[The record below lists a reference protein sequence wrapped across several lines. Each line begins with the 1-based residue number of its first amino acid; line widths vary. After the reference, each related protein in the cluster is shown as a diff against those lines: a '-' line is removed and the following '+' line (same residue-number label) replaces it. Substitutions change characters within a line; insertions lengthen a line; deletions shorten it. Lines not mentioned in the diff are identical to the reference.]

1 VLAGASQACGG
12 CLRPARLT
20 RRAASQHA
28 DELQRELSLVVFLS
42 LTDELGDVLR
52 PHFGTLAAVFAT
64 ALGDSSPIVRTA
76 ALRAVGA
83 LAAQVQTLAETA
95 AVAALVPGMVAVGR
109 AALAAGDEDC
119 AGLLFSVLD
128 DMVES
133 PAPLLA
139 GQLQAVVEL
148 VVGVATDARLSPII
162 RASAL
167 GLVAWMAQYKPRAL
181 LKLRLVAPLLGAL
194 CPLCADV
201 CGDDE
206 ADEERVEAEAVPAIA
221 CQALDAI
228 ATKVPSKH
236 VLPTVLAFASANL
249 NAAEPAARRAGLSA
263 LAYTIEG
270 CAGALR
276 EQTAAQLAPFAA
288 AALRDPAP
296 EVRTAAALV
305 LGQLAEHCS
314 PAVLEAHGAV
324 MPALL
329 TALAESPSAS
339 AKRILYALDTW
350 MDCLESDDLAPYLP
364 GFCALLVSLLDN
376 TAAPLALKELALSAA
391 ASAAAAAGQAFHPF
405 LPQLMPRLQACLC
418 LTDDTHLNMR
428 SRALECFAMLLTAPG
443 ARDVFSPLFAEAM
456 QAASAGFAPELDYS
470 ELREYGHVFF
480 AAAAS
485 TAGPDF
491 APWLQGVIQHAFASL
506 DLDDGVT
513 FDDSDD
519 DDDGD
524 SADGDDERRVRNLS
538 VRTGVLD
545 EKASAARALGE
556 YARLCGAAFTPFMA
570 DVLPALLRLASYF
583 HENVRAQAFE
593 SIGRCVENACAAGTP
608 LSPAMLH
615 EVLEALATGAH
626 DDDDKSA
633 VAMAMEASAAVLR
646 AAGKGSVP
654 LEHLFKLSDA
664 ALGVLT
670 RRASCQ
676 AEAEDASDAGSDEEA
691 DAEDEEEMLMSAVS
705 ELLPALATVMDHDIF
720 LPRFNEHFKAL
731 MSRGRASAPE
741 GERAEVSAILVQ
753 VALALGAAAAPCA
766 AVAMPF
772 VLRELASKDSGN
784 RRNAVFLAGVLVQAA
799 GASTA
804 QQLPTLLAAM
814 APLISAAEPDA
825 AVRDNAAS
833 AVSRI
838 LVSGAPVGDPRELML
853 ALLAALP
860 LREDMEET
868 ENTYGNLCA
877 LLRRG
882 DAALAPF
889 VPRIIVVF
897 GEFAAQPPPRPAP
910 HSTDA
915 TLKAYQGALRVVGST
930 VAEMLASASHGEQ
943 TRQLL
948 GALPQEHAQ
957 KLAALA
963 GM

>member
-1 VLAGASQACGG
+1 M
-12 CLRPARLT
+12 T
-20 RRAASQHA
+20 RAVPQHA
-28 DELQRELSLVVFLS
+28 DELQRELALVVFLS

-64 ALGDSSPIVRTA
+64 ALSDSSPLVRTA
-76 ALRAVGA
+76 ALRAIGA
-83 LAAQVQTLAETA
+83 LAAQVQTPAETA
-95 AVAALVPGMVAVGR
+95 AVGALVPGMIAVCR

-139 GQLQAVVEL
+139 GSLQAVVEL
-148 VVGVATDARLSPII
+148 VVGVATDARLSASI

-167 GLVAWMAQYKPRAL
+167 GLVAWIAQYKPRTL
-181 LKLRLVAPLLGAL
+181 LKLRLVAPLLSAL

-201 CGDDE
+201 YNDE
-206 ADEERVEAEAVPAIA
+206 AGEEDEERVEAEAVPAIA
-221 CQALDAI
+221 CQALDTM
-228 ATKVPSKH
+228 ATKLPSKH

-249 NAAEPAARRAGLSA
+249 NSPEPAARRAGLSA
-263 LAYTIEG
+263 LAYAVEG

-276 EQTAAQLAPFAA
+276 AQAAELAPFAA
-288 AALRDPAP
+288 AALRDPTP

-314 PAVLEAHGAV
+314 PAVLDAHAAV

-329 TALAESPSAS
+329 AALAESPTES

-376 TAAPLALKELALSAA
+376 QAAPLKLKELALSAA

-405 LPQLMPRLQACLC
+405 LPQLMPRLQMCLV
-418 LTDDTHLNMR
+418 LTEDTYLNLR

-443 ARDVFSPLFAEAM
+443 AREVFSPLFADAM
-456 QAASAGFAPELDYS
+456 AAAASGFAPELDFS

-513 FDDSDD
+513 FDSDSDD
-519 DDDGD
+519 ADGASD
-524 SADGDDERRVRNLS
+524 DGDDERRVRNLS

-556 YARLCGAAFTPFMA
+556 YARLCGTAFTPFVT
-570 DVLPALLRLASYF
+570 DVLPVLLRLASYF
-583 HENVRAQAFE
+583 HENVRAQSFE
-593 SIGRCVENACAAGTP
+593 SIGRCVENASASDAP
-608 LSPAMLH
+608 LPPAVLN
-615 EVLEALATGAH
+615 EVMEALASAAH

-646 AAGKGSVP
+646 KTSKDAIP

-670 RRASCQ
+670 RKAACQ
-676 AEAEDASDAGSDEEA
+676 AEAEGDSDAGSDEEA
-691 DAEDEEEMLMSAVS
+691 DAEDEEEVLMAALS
-705 ELLPALATVMDHDIF
+705 ELLPALATVMDHNIF
-720 LPRFNEHFKAL
+720 LPRFSEHFKAL

-766 AVAMPF
+766 PVAMPF

-784 RRNAVFLAGVLVQAA
+784 RRNAVFLAGVLIQAG
-799 GASTA
+799 GASAA
-804 QQLPTLLAAM
+804 QHLQALLPVM
-814 APLISAAEPDA
+814 APLISDAEPDA

-833 AVSRI
+833 ALTRI
-838 LVSGAPVGDPRELML
+838 LVSGALVGDSREVML

-860 LREDMEET
+860 LREDMEEAET
-868 ENTYGNLCA
+868 TYGNLCA

-882 DAALAPF
+882 DPALAPF
-889 VPRIIVVF
+889 VPRIIVIF
-897 GEFAAQPPPRPAP
+897 GEFAAQQPPRRETQ
-910 HSTDA
+910 SSGDA
-915 TLKAYQGALRVVGST
+915 ALAAYNAALRVVGAT
-930 VAEMLASASHGEQ
+930 VAEMLASPAHGEQ
-943 TRQLL
+943 LRQLL
-948 GALPQEHAQ
+948 GALPQEQAQ
-957 KLAALA
+957 KLVALA
-963 GM
+963 SM